1 MGVKKI
7 FSGVQPT
14 GNLHLGNYIGA
25 IKNFVDLQNENNDC
39 IFCVVDLHAVTVK
52 QDPKI
57 LKQNIRE
64 TAATFLACGINPK
77 KSIIFNQSFV
87 SAHSEVSWLLSSV
100 ARMGWLNT
108 MTQFK
113 ETAGKDR
120 DGACVCLYTYPVL
133 QAADILAYK
142 ATDVPVGEDQ
152 KQHIELCRDI
162 AQAFNSMFEIDFFPL
177 PEARIQKA
185 AARIMSLRDGR
196 KKMSKSDPSDY
207 SRINMTDGPDAIA
220 QKIKKAKTDPY
231 PLPDSLDE
239 LDKRPEAQNL
249 ITIFAALSEQS
260 EESVLSEF
268 AGKGFGDFKKYLA
281 ELAVEIMGPIG
292 KEMQRLM
299 NYPDEVDSILNHGAN
314 KAREIAKPIVS
325 EAKEIVGFLKP

>member
-1 MGVKKI
+1 M
-7 FSGVQPT
+7 SQ
-14 GNLHLGNYIGA
+14 
-25 IKNFVDLQNENNDC
+25 
-39 IFCVVDLHAVTVK
+39 
-52 QDPKI
+52 
-57 LKQNIRE
+57 
-64 TAATFLACGINPK
+64 FL
-77 KSIIFNQSFV
+77 
-87 SAHSEVSWLLSSV
+87 
-100 ARMGWLNT
+100 
-108 MTQFK
+108 
-113 ETAGKDR
+113 
-120 DGACVCLYTYPVL
+120 
-133 QAADILAYK
+133 LAYK

-249 ITIFAALSEQS
+249 ITIFAALS
-260 EESVLSEF
+260 
-268 AGKGFGDFKKYLA
+268 
-281 ELAVEIMGPIG
+281 
-292 KEMQRLM
+292 
-299 NYPDEVDSILNHGAN
+299 
-314 KAREIAKPIVS
+314 
-325 EAKEIVGFLKP
+325 